1 MDKEER
7 DYPDFVESTGYGT
20 GEGLGGWNC
29 RHSFGPYF
37 EGMPRTW
44 TDEALEKLNEPRYEY
59 NGKKMTEYEAR
70 QIQRYHERKIRRWKR
85 EYLAMKAAGQDT
97 AQSAAKLKQWQERQE
112 EFLNQTGLKRSS
124 SRDHVEGFGY
134 EEATKAV
141 ADAKKRLT

>member
-1 MDKEER
+1 
-7 DYPDFVESTGYGT
+7 
-20 GEGLGGWNC
+20 
-29 RHSFGPYF
+29 
-37 EGMPRTW
+37 
-44 TDEALEKLNEPRYEY
+44 
-59 NGKKMTEYEAR
+59 
-70 QIQRYHERKIRRWKR
+70 
-85 EYLAMKAAGQDT
+85 MKAAGQDT